1 MDINKEINE
10 AWKKYG
16 DRYRGVKEQYVGP
29 VDIANKYKLPLPIAF
44 DYFSFESHD
53 TGFDGYYF
61 DPGKGNFYFYL
72 CNLKYSDDQILGHLQ
87 QFIENGLPQV
97 FDQTDAKR
105 KLAKKAKMEAF
116 EGRSKI
122 SNIII
127 KLIFNGQLEDLESSH
142 VFQSLQEELEKKT
155 LLMKDFLRKKDLAVS
170 IVVDEDMVVAP
181 AEEHKYE
188 LTFDKGMRIDAD
200 GGEQM
205 QMGFVR
211 LMDMHKI
218 HMEMKHRLFDKNI
231 RFGLNEEKAPNVAI
245 KNALRDILDEK
256 ISPDYFTF
264 HHNGITIFAEKAD
277 FKGNKLVLGEP
288 RVLNGAQTITTLSR
302 FLEMHKKESALKDKE
317 YLLNRIKV
325 IAKVITNC
333 NENFITQI
341 TISNNRQNP
350 VEPWNL
356 RANDM
361 IQLKLADK
369 MRKAGIFY
377 ERQENSFAHLSEE
390 EMAEMQIDQTKDI
403 KIRKLALTFLAY
415 QGELDKM
422 NTIGKVFE
430 NDNYYEKTF
439 REEYLKADAR
449 RIVLGYK
456 TQNRVRAVANEIESK
471 GANKYYFVRYT
482 RNLLWSLLIQGMYNV
497 YENEDLLQQYGTSM
511 SIENAFT
518 DMLKDLGGNKIRL
531 VLGQMSEVEK
541 YANAIQE
548 SRFTA
553 FRTHTAFKDA
563 MDIAREMHGWNKVGV
578 IKG

>member
-1 MDINKEINE
+1 MNKDVTE

-16 DRYRGVKEQYVGP
+16 ERYKGHKDQYIGP
-29 VDIANKYKLPLPIAF
+29 VYISQKFNLPLPIAF
-44 DYFSFESHD
+44 DYFNFNPHN
-53 TGFDGYYF
+53 TGFDGYYL
-61 DPGKGNFYFYL
+61 DASKGNFYFFIS
-72 CNLKYSDDQILGHLQ
+72 NMKATDEQIMTQLQ
-87 QFIENGLPQV
+87 QFIENGIPQIFGKADV
-97 FDQTDAKR
+97 SR
-105 KLAKKAKMEAF
+105 NLVKKAKVEVF
-116 EGRSKI
+116 EGRSRIVNVFVKI
-122 SNIII
+122 LYPGSVD
-127 KLIFNGQLEDLESSH
+127 DLEQSE
-142 VFQSLQEELEKKT
+142 VFNALREELEKKN
-155 LLMKDFLRKKDLAVS
+155 LVINEMLRKNNISVGI
-170 IVVDEDMVVAP
+170 IVGDDIIITP
-181 AEEHKYE
+181 SEEHKYE
-188 LTFDKGMRIDAD
+188 LRFEKGMRMEAD

-218 HMEMKHRLFDKNI
+218 HMEMKHRLFEKNI
-231 RFGLNEEKAPNVAI
+231 RFGLNEEKAPNIAI
-245 KNALRDILDEK
+245 RSALKNILEEK
-256 ISPDYFTF
+256 VSPDYFTF
-264 HHNGITIFAEKAD
+264 HHNGITIFAEKAE
-277 FKGNKLVLGEP
+277 FKGDKLVLGEP

-302 FLEMHKKESALKDKE
+302 FLEAHKKEASYKEKDQ
-317 YLLNRIKV
+317 LLNRIKV
-325 IAKVITNC
+325 IAKIITRC
-333 NENFITQI
+333 NEGFITQI

-390 EMAEMQIDQTKDI
+390 EMNELQIDQNKDI

-439 REEYLKADAR
+439 REEYLRADVR
-449 RIVLGYK
+449 RIVIGYK
-456 TQNRVRAVANEIESK
+456 AQNRVRAVANEIESK

-482 RNLLWSLLIQGMYNV
+482 RNLLWSLLLQGMYNV
-497 YENEDLLQQYGTSM
+497 YDNEDLLEKYGTSM

-518 DMLKDLGGNKIRL
+518 DMLKDVGGNKVRL
-531 VLGQMSEVEK
+531 VLGQMSEMEK
-541 YANAIQE
+541 YAQAIQE

-563 MDIAREMHGWNKVGV
+563 MDIARDMHGWNKIGV
-578 IKG
+578 SKG